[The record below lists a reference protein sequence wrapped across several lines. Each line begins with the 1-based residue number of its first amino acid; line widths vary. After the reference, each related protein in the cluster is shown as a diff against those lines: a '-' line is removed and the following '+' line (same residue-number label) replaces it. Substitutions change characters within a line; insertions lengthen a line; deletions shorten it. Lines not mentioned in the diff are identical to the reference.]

1 METLRFEARGTFRVT
16 PEALWPLLA
25 DTARMNRAIGLPPA
39 EYTITPA
46 EGGGSRIEAQMRL
59 MGLPLARYTEHPFRW
74 EAPHGFVVVREFHGG
89 PLRRVRAGARLSPRD
104 GETEVVIYGDF
115 VPRNA
120 LGAAAVKWLL
130 GPRSVNR
137 ALEQCRLFERYLL
150 GQSDNPFPQLA
161 EEKVLPAGARDAT
174 ARLERRGL
182 DQRAVELLWQHLVE
196 APDADV
202 VKMRP
207 FELADRWGLHRRET
221 LALFLHATVAGLLVM
236 TWDVLCPNCRI
247 GKAEYS
253 SLRDLAAQAHCAS
266 CNIMFDAAFDRSV
279 ELRFSAAPALRR
291 VENREFCIG
300 GPMNTPHI
308 LAQASVPAGGAER
321 LRCRL
326 APGTYRLRTR
336 PGRGRALL
344 EAVGAGATHEGR
356 PLRVDG
362 DEGTPSPRPSPPLPR
377 GEGRGEGT
385 LRVVLGAEAIEPA
398 MADLAAGPL
407 DLEVRNTTDREQL
420 VVLEGH
426 FWPDTIA
433 TAAYVSTMQ
442 EFRDLFSSE
451 ALAPGLELGIENL
464 AFMFTD
470 LTGSTA
476 MYQAIGQ
483 ARAFRL
489 VQDHFRVLRAAI
501 SGNGGA
507 LVKTIGDAVMA
518 TFPSGAAALAA
529 GFQIQRD
536 IRDLQAPDGVDPA
549 RLVKIGLHQGP
560 CVAVTL
566 NDRLDYFGTTVN
578 TAARIEHE
586 CHGGQIVA
594 SLAVCQSEAAA
605 DLLKASGAGVEEEV
619 VRLRGIAEPVP
630 VYRISPD
637 E

>member
-1 METLRFEARGTFRVT
+1 MGTLRFEAGGTFRVT

-39 EYTITPA
+39 EYTITPT
-46 EGGGSRIEAQMRL
+46 EDGGSRIEAEIRL
-59 MGLPLARYTEHPFRW
+59 FGLPLARYTEHPFRW

-89 PLRRVRAGARLSPRD
+89 PLRRVRAGAQLRPRD
-104 GETEVVIYGDF
+104 GKTEVLIYGDF

-120 LGAAAVKWLL
+120 LGAALVKWLL

-137 ALEQCRLFERYLL
+137 ALEQCRLFEQHLL
-150 GQSDNPFPQLA
+150 GQVDNPFPQLA
-161 EEKVLPAGARDAT
+161 PKKPLPAGAQDAT

-182 DQRAVELLWQHLVE
+182 DQRAVELLRQHLAE
-196 APDADV
+196 APDEEV

-207 FELADRWGLHRRET
+207 FELADRWGLDRRET

-236 TWDVLCPNCRI
+236 SWDVLCPGCRV
-247 GKAEYS
+247 GKTEYA
-253 SLRDLAAQAHCAS
+253 SLRELAPEAHCEA
-266 CNIMFDAAFDRSV
+266 CNITFDAAFDRSV
-279 ELRFSAAPALRR
+279 EVRFSVAPALRR

-308 LAQASVPAGGAER
+308 LAQASVPAGGTER
-321 LRCRL
+321 LGLAL
-326 APGTYRLRTR
+326 APGGYRLRAR
-336 PGRGRALL
+336 PGRGQALV
-344 EAVGAGATHEGR
+344 EVGPADGR
-356 PLRVDG
+356 DG
-362 DEGTPSPRPSPPLPR
+362 GTASPGSPAPR
-377 GEGRGEGT
+377 GQGAAVPLLRGDGAALSVT
-385 LRVVLGAEAIEPA
+385 VGAEAIEPA
-398 MADLAAGPL
+398 AAELTAGPVS
-407 DLEVRNTTDREQL
+407 LEVTNRTDREQL
-420 VVLEGH
+420 VILEGH
-426 FWPDTIA
+426 SWPDTIA
-433 TAAYVSTMQ
+433 TAAYVSTLQ

-501 SGNGGA
+501 SANRGA

-518 TFPSGAAALAA
+518 TFPSGADALAA
-529 GFQIQRD
+529 GLRIQRD
-536 IRDLQAPDGVDPA
+536 IRGLPAPDGVDPA
-549 RLVKIGLHQGP
+549 HLVKIGLHQGP

-586 CHGGQIVA
+586 CRGGQIVA
-594 SLAVCQSEAAA
+594 SLAVCRSEAAA
-605 DLLKASGAGVEEEV
+605 DLLKVAGAGLEEEV

-630 VYRISPD
+630 VYRITPKR
-637 E
+637 